1 MSETARNQTRS
12 RRIMLA
18 IGALALTL
26 MTGPW
31 VMRQFNE
38 SRTTAGKVAAY
49 QVTSNAPPLDTAMCL
64 LRHEP
69 GGLVLMIESENNF
82 TQAGRRLAVRIERSG
97 AAQTITAWLPRGEA
111 LSAGELAQLQ
121 RCAANPGKAPVAT

>member
-1 MSETARNQTRS
+1 MNEKVAKQTRS
-12 RRIMLA
+12 RRMMLA
-18 IGALALTL
+18 LGVLALLL

-31 VMRQFNE
+31 LLRQFNE
-38 SRTTAGKVAAY
+38 GRTTAGKLAAY
-49 QVTSNAPPLDTAMCL
+49 QVSTNAPPLDTAMCL

-69 GGLVLMIESENNF
+69 GGLMLQIESENNF
-82 TQAGRRLAVRIERSG
+82 THAARQLAVRIERSG

-121 RCAANPGKAPVAT
+121 RCAAGPGKAPGAA